1 MPLKTL
7 GTLRWAVARQVAEVC
22 HGKAYFTTPRML
34 GRYVLV
40 DDLNRKTR
48 TVH

>member
-1 MPLKTL
+1 MHLKTL
-7 GTLRWAVARQVAEVC
+7 ETLRRAVARQVAEVC
-22 HGKAYFTTPRML
+22 HGKAYFTAPRML
-34 GRYVLV
+34 GRYVSV

>member
-1 MPLKTL
+1 MHPKTL
-7 GTLRWAVARQVAEVC
+7 GELRRAAARQVAEVC
-22 HGKAYFTTPRML
+22 HGQAYFTTPRML

-40 DDLNRKTR
+40 DYLNRKTR